1 MNGSAQAFNRFRKT
15 FQAGDVIFSEYE
27 PGDNFYLIQSGR
39 VQIVKIFGDLEK
51 TIAILNPGEIFGE
64 MAILEEA
71 PRSAT
76 AIAMD
81 QVTALEFNQENFD
94 ILMQGNPQVAL
105 TLLKLFAMRIHDQ
118 KRKFQILT
126 LDDVEAKVADVF
138 LMLAEHEPVDT
149 TEVETMQFNTTVD
162 DVAHWAGIS
171 PEKCRQV
178 INHFINQR
186 RVELFPDK
194 IVVRN
199 INDFARFVKSRRR
212 RQD

>member
-1 MNGSAQAFNRFRKT
+1 MNGSTDAFNRFRKT
-15 FQAGDVIFSEYE
+15 FQQGDVIFSEYE

-81 QVTALEFNQENFD
+81 QMTALEFNQENFE

-138 LMLAEHEPVDT
+138 LMLSEHEPVDT
-149 TEVETMQFNTTVD
+149 SEVEEMEFKTTVD

-186 RVELFPDK
+186 RVELYPDR

>member
-1 MNGSAQAFNRFRKT
+1 VNGRADGFNRFRKV
-15 FQAGDVIFSEYE
+15 FQKGDVIFCEYE

-39 VQIVKIFGDLEK
+39 VQIVKIYGEIEK
-51 TIAILNPGEIFGE
+51 TIAVRNPGEIFGE
-64 MAILEEA
+64 MAILEAA

-81 QVTALEFNQENFD
+81 TVAALEFNQETFD

-138 LMLAEHEPVDT
+138 LMLAEHEPSGG
-149 TEVETMQFNTTVD
+149 TEVEKMEFKTTID
-162 DVAHWAGIS
+162 DVASWAGIS
-171 PEKCRQV
+171 PEKCRGV
-178 INHFINQR
+178 INRFINQR
-186 RVELFPDK
+186 RLELYPDR

-199 INDFARFVKSRRR
+199 INDFIRFVKSRRR

>member
-1 MNGSAQAFNRFRKT
+1 MDPRSDAFNRFRKT
-15 FQAGDVIFSEYE
+15 FQAGDVIFCEYE
-27 PGDNFYLIQSGR
+27 PGDNFYMIQSGR
-39 VQIVKIFGDLEK
+39 VQIVKIFEDVEK
-51 TIAILNPGEIFGE
+51 TIAVLNPGEIFGE

-81 QVTALEFNQENFD
+81 PVTALEFNQENFE
-94 ILMQGNPQVAL
+94 ILLQGNPQVAL
-105 TLLKLFAMRIHDQ
+105 TLLKMFSIRVHDQ

-149 TEVETMQFNTTVD
+149 SEVEKMEFRTTVD

-178 INHFINQR
+178 INHFVNQR
-186 RVELFPDK
+186 RIELYPER

-199 INDFARFVKSRRR
+199 INDFDRFVKSRRR
-212 RQD
+212 KQE

>member
-1 MNGSAQAFNRFRKT
+1 MDPRSDAFNRFRKT
-15 FQAGDVIFSEYE
+15 FQQGDVIFCEFE
-27 PGDNFYLIQSGR
+27 PGDTFYMIQTGR
-39 VQIVKIFGDLEK
+39 VQIVKIFEEIEK

-81 QVTALEFNQENFD
+81 PVTALEFNQENFE
-94 ILMQGNPQVAL
+94 ILLQGNPQVAL
-105 TLLKLFAMRIHDQ
+105 TLLKMFSMRVHDQ

-138 LMLAEHEPVDT
+138 LMLSEHEPVDT
-149 TEVETMQFNTTVD
+149 SEVEKMEFKTTVD

-186 RVELFPDK
+186 RVELYPER

-212 RQD
+212 KQE

>member
-1 MNGSAQAFNRFRKT
+1 MNGKNDALLRFRKT

-51 TIAILNPGEIFGE
+51 TIAVLNPGEIFGE

-76 AIAMD
+76 AIAID
-81 QVTALEFNQENFD
+81 QVTALEFNQENFE

-138 LMLAEHEPVDT
+138 LMLSEHEPVDT
-149 TEVETMQFNTTVD
+149 SEVEKMEFKTTVD

-178 INHFINQR
+178 VNHFINQR
-186 RVELFPDK
+186 RIELYPDR

-199 INDFARFVKSRRR
+199 LNDFTRFVKSRRR
-212 RQD
+212 RVD

>member
-1 MNGSAQAFNRFRKT
+1 
-15 FQAGDVIFSEYE
+15 
-27 PGDNFYLIQSGR
+27 
-39 VQIVKIFGDLEK
+39 
-51 TIAILNPGEIFGE
+51 

-149 TEVETMQFNTTVD
+149 TEVEKMEFKTTVD

-171 PEKCRQV
+171 PEKCRHV
-178 INHFINQR
+178 VNHFINQR
-186 RVELFPDK
+186 RIELYPNH

>member
-1 MNGSAQAFNRFRKT
+1 MDPKSDAFNRFRKT
-15 FQAGDVIFSEYE
+15 FQAGDVLFCEYE
-27 PGDNFYLIQSGR
+27 PGDNFYMIQSGR
-39 VQIVKIFGDLEK
+39 VQIAKVFEDVEK

-76 AIAMD
+76 AIALD
-81 QVTALEFNQENFD
+81 PVTALEFNQENFE
-94 ILMQGNPQVAL
+94 ILLQGNPQVAL
-105 TLLKLFAMRIHDQ
+105 TLLKMFSIRVHDQ

-149 TEVETMQFNTTVD
+149 TEVEKIEFNTTVD
-162 DVAHWAGIS
+162 DIAHWAGIS

-178 INHFINQR
+178 VNHFINQR
-186 RVELFPDK
+186 RVELYPER

-199 INDFARFVKSRRR
+199 INDFARFVRSRRKKLE
-212 RQD
+212 

>member
-1 MNGSAQAFNRFRKT
+1 
-15 FQAGDVIFSEYE
+15 
-27 PGDNFYLIQSGR
+27 
-39 VQIVKIFGDLEK
+39 VKIFGDLEK
-51 TIAILNPGEIFGE
+51 TIAVLNPGELFGE

-81 QVTALEFNQENFD
+81 QVTALEFNQENFE

-149 TEVETMQFNTTVD
+149 SEVEKMEFKTTVD

-186 RVELFPDK
+186 RVELFPDH

-212 RQD
+212 KQD

>member
-1 MNGSAQAFNRFRKT
+1 MNGPSGAFNRFRKT

-27 PGDNFYLIQSGR
+27 PGDNFYLIQVGR

-51 TIAILNPGEIFGE
+51 TIAVLNPGEIFGE

-138 LMLAEHEPVDT
+138 LMLAAPYNNCMLSCNIESFFFPVN
-149 TEVETMQFNTTVD
+149 F
-162 DVAHWAGIS
+162 
-171 PEKCRQV
+171 R
-178 INHFINQR
+178 
-186 RVELFPDK
+186 L
-194 IVVRN
+194 
-199 INDFARFVKSRRR
+199 
-212 RQD
+212 

>member
-1 MNGSAQAFNRFRKT
+1 MNGRADGFNRFRKV
-15 FQAGDVIFSEYE
+15 FQKGDVIFCEYE

-39 VQIVKIFGDLEK
+39 VQIVKIYGEIEK
-51 TIAILNPGEIFGE
+51 TIAVLNPVEIFGE
-64 MAILEEA
+64 MAILEAA

-81 QVTALEFNQENFD
+81 TVTALEFNQENFD

-138 LMLAEHEPVDT
+138 LMLAEHEPSGG
-149 TEVETMQFNTTVD
+149 TEVEKMEFKTTID
-162 DVAHWAGIS
+162 DVAAWAGIS
-171 PEKCRQV
+171 PEKCRAV
-178 INHFINQR
+178 INRFINQR
-186 RVELFPDK
+186 RVELYPDRV
-194 IVVRN
+194 VVRN
-199 INDFARFVKSRRR
+199 INDFIRFVKSRRR